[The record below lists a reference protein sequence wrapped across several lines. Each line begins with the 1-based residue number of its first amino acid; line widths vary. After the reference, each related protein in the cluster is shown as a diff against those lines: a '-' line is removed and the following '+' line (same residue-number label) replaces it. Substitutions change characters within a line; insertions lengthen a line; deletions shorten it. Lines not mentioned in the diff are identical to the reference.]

1 MNRANLIAEIKRKK
15 SFLCVGLDPDI
26 LKLPAHLSK
35 DAEGVKEFCL
45 KIIAQT
51 IDSCVSYKFNLAF
64 FEALGWQGM
73 KVFEEIVAEIPKTHL
88 IIADAK
94 RGDIGNTSELY
105 ARAFFEKFNCDA
117 LTINPYMGSDS
128 VKPFLNH
135 TDKWAIVLGLTS
147 NEGAKDFELE
157 KIGEQFLFEKVLKT
171 CSEWGS
177 KESMMFVIGATQA
190 THFARIRQIIPQHF
204 LLIPGVGAQ
213 GGSLDDVCKGLLND
227 DIGILVNSSREIIY
241 ASKGDDFA
249 IKAGEKAMEMAEEM
263 RHYFS
268 S

>member
-1 MNRANLIAEIKRKK
+1 MNRANLITAIKCKK

-26 LKLPAHLSK
+26 LKLPSHLSK

-73 KVFEEIVAEIPKTHL
+73 KVFEEIVSVIPKTHL

-105 ARAFFEKFNCDA
+105 ARAFFEKMNCDA
-117 LTINPYMGSDS
+117 LTVSPYMGSDS
-128 VKPFLNH
+128 VNPFLNH
-135 TDKWAIVLGLTS
+135 KDKWAIVLGLTS

-157 KIGEQFLFEKVLKT
+157 KIGEQYLYEKVLKT

-177 KESMMFVIGATQA
+177 EESMMFVIGATQ
-190 THFARIRQIIPQHF
+190 TPYFTRIRQIIPHHF

-213 GGSLDDVCKGLLND
+213 GGSLGDVCNGLMND

-241 ASKGDDFA
+241 ASKNVDFD
-249 IKAGEKAMEMAEEM
+249 IKAGEKARELATEMSL
-263 RHYFS
+263 YL
-268 S
+268 